1 MFRKSLLLSV
11 LLTSFLCTPLSAQS
25 ATVTGPK
32 KITLDRIAPTTLTQ
46 SLQSVIERHPQ
57 KRAAQARLK
66 ASRAAVRA
74 ADNALYN
81 PQLEID
87 SENASSD
94 TSYIQLSQTLDMGD
108 RRGSRTSVAQSRLLK
123 AGADYDMTMQKLSH
137 DLLIAIAR
145 KRTEDELATLAGRGL
160 QLMREFA
167 NVAERRYKAG
177 DLNQVE
183 LDLARLAYAE
193 ALMMRA
199 QALSD
204 AAAAKESLR
213 AIFTRMPNSLP
224 SLPDELPDAHLPA
237 DRDGFIRSLPVM
249 RALEAAV
256 SAKRYTVEL
265 RKSERSWDPTIALR
279 GGREDSDTL
288 VGATLT
294 IPLNIRNTYRAE
306 VEQAQQDLIRS
317 EQLAQQTFLDQRARV
332 LATTERYRLL
342 QQAWNDWKKTGRVS
356 VNRQL
361 DLIKKLWRAGD
372 MSTTEYLVQLK
383 QALDTQSAGFKL
395 RGRTWQAGFDWLL
408 VTASINDWLRV
419 DRVLP
424 LR

>member
-1 MFRKSLLLSV
+1 MFRKLLPLSV
-11 LLTSFLCTPLSAQS
+11 LLISCFSAPLSAQQTTF
-25 ATVTGPK
+25 AGQK
-32 KITLDRIAPTTLTQ
+32 KIKLDSIAPATLTRT
-46 SLQSVIERHPQ
+46 LQAVINRHPR
-57 KRAAQARLK
+57 KRAAQASLE

-81 PQLEID
+81 PELEID

-123 AGADYDMTMQKLSH
+123 ADADYDSTLQQLSH
-137 DLLIAIAR
+137 DLLIAIAK
-145 KRTEDELATLAGRGL
+145 KRTRDELAKLAEQGL
-160 QLMREFA
+160 QLMREFSD
-167 NVAERRYKAG
+167 VAERRYKAG

-193 ALMMRA
+193 ALMKRA

-204 AAAAKESLR
+204 AAAAKEALR
-213 AIFTRMPNSLP
+213 AIFIRMPKALP
-224 SLPDELPDAHLPA
+224 ALPDELPQARLPG
-237 DRDGFIRSLPVM
+237 DRDDFIRSLPVM

-256 SAKRYTVEL
+256 SARRYTVEL
-265 RKSERSWDPTIALR
+265 RKSERSWDPRIALR
-279 GGREDSDTL
+279 GGKEDSDTL

-294 IPLNIRNTYRAE
+294 IPLNIRNTYQAE
-306 VEQAQQDLIRS
+306 VEEAQQDLISS
-317 EQLAQQTFLDQRARV
+317 EQLAQQTFLNQRAQV

-361 DLIKKLWRAGD
+361 SLIKKLWRAGD

-383 QALDTQSAGFKL
+383 QALDTQSAGYKL
-395 RGRTWQAGFDWLL
+395 RGRTWQAAFDWLL
-408 VTASINDWLRV
+408 VTASIDKWLQV
-419 DRVLP
+419 DEK
-424 LR
+424 

>member
-1 MFRKSLLLSV
+1 MFRKSLLVSV
-11 LLTSFLCTPLSAQS
+11 LLTSCLCAPLSAES
-25 ATVTGPK
+25 VVTADRK
-32 KITLDRIAPTTLTQ
+32 KIELDTMAPATLSQA
-46 SLQSVIERHPQ
+46 LQAVISRHPR
-57 KRAAQARLK
+57 KRAAQASLE

-94 TSYIQLSQTLDMGD
+94 TSYLQLSQTLDMGD
-108 RRGSRTSVAQSRLLK
+108 RRGARTSVAQSRLLK
-123 AGADYDMTMQKLSH
+123 AGADYDMALQELTH
-137 DLLIAIAR
+137 DLLISIAK
-145 KRTEDELATLAGRGL
+145 KRTLDELAMLAEQGL
-160 QLMREFA
+160 QLMQEFA

-193 ALMMRA
+193 ALMTRA

-204 AAAAKESLR
+204 AAAAREALR
-213 AIFTRMPNSLP
+213 AIFIRMPNSLP
-224 SLPDELPDAHLPA
+224 MLPDELPQARLP
-237 DRDGFIRSLPVM
+237 DNREGFIRSLPVM

-256 SAKRYTVEL
+256 SAKRHTVEL

-279 GGREDSDTL
+279 GGKEDSNTL

-306 VEQAQQDLIRS
+306 VEEAEQDLIGS
-317 EQLAQQTFLDQRARV
+317 EQLAQQIFLDQRARV

-361 DLIKKLWRAGD
+361 NLIKKLWRAGD

-383 QALDTQSAGFKL
+383 QALDTQAAGFEL

-408 VTASINDWLRV
+408 VTASIDKWLR
-419 DRVLP
+419 LNAE
-424 LR
+424 

>member
-1 MFRKSLLLSV
+1 MFRKLLLMPV
-11 LLTSFLCTPLSAQS
+11 LLTGCLCAPLLAEEGVAAGQE
-25 ATVTGPK
+25 
-32 KITLDRIAPTTLTQ
+32 KIKLDSIAPAALTQ
-46 SLQSVIERHPQ
+46 ELQAVIRRHPR
-57 KRAAQARLK
+57 KRAAQARLE

-74 ADNALYN
+74 AGNALYN

-87 SENASSD
+87 SENASTN

-108 RRGSRTSVAQSRLLK
+108 RRGSRTRVAQSRLLK
-123 AGADYDMTMQKLSH
+123 AGADYTMALQDLTH

-145 KRTEDELATLAGRGL
+145 KRTQDELATLAGRGL
-160 QLMREFA
+160 QLMQEFA
-167 NVAERRYKAG
+167 NVAERRYQAG

-183 LDLARLAYAE
+183 LTLARLAYAE
-193 ALMMRA
+193 ALMTHA

-204 AAAAKESLR
+204 AAAAKEALR
-213 AIFTRMPNSLP
+213 AIFIRLPDSLP
-224 SLPDELPDAHLPA
+224 ALPDELPDARLPA
-237 DRDGFIRSLPVM
+237 DRNGFIRSLPVM
-249 RALEAAV
+249 RALEATV

-279 GGREDSDTL
+279 GGKEDSDTL

-294 IPLNIRNTYRAE
+294 IPLNIRNPYRAE
-306 VEQAQQDLIRS
+306 VEEAQQDLISS

-361 DLIKKLWRAGD
+361 RLIKKLWRAGD

-383 QALDTQSAGFKL
+383 QALDTQAAGYEL
-395 RGRTWQAGFDWLL
+395 RGRAWQAGFDWLR
-408 VTASINDWLRV
+408 VTGSINEWLQVNR
-419 DRVLP
+419 
-424 LR
+424 

>member
-1 MFRKSLLLSV
+1 MFKKSLLMSV
-11 LLTSFLCTPLSAQS
+11 LLSSCLCAPLLAEEGVAAGQE
-25 ATVTGPK
+25 
-32 KITLDRIAPTTLTQ
+32 KIKLDSIAPPALTRV
-46 SLQSVIERHPQ
+46 LRAVIRQHPR
-57 KRAAQARLK
+57 KRAAQASLE

-74 ADNALYN
+74 AGNALYN

-87 SENASSD
+87 SENASTN

-108 RRGSRTSVAQSRLLK
+108 RRGSRTRVAQSRLLK
-123 AGADYDMTMQKLSH
+123 AGADYDMALQDLTH
-137 DLLIAIAR
+137 DLLTAIAK
-145 KRTEDELATLAGRGL
+145 KRTQDELATLAGQGL
-160 QLMREFA
+160 QLMRGFA
-167 NVAERRYKAG
+167 NVAERRYQAG

-183 LDLARLAYAE
+183 LALARLAYAE
-193 ALMMRA
+193 ALMTHA

-204 AAAAKESLR
+204 AAAAKEALR
-213 AIFTRMPNSLP
+213 ALFIRLPNSLP
-224 SLPDELPDAHLPA
+224 ALPDELPDARLPG

-249 RALEAAV
+249 RALEASV
-256 SAKRYTVEL
+256 SAKRYTVKL

-279 GGREDSDTL
+279 GGKEDSDTL

-294 IPLNIRNTYRAE
+294 IPLNIRNPYRAE
-306 VEQAQQDLIRS
+306 VEEAQQDLISS

-361 DLIKKLWRAGD
+361 SLIKKLWRAGD

-383 QALDTQSAGFKL
+383 QALDTQAAGYEL
-395 RGRTWQAGFDWLL
+395 RGRAWQAGFDWLR
-408 VTASINDWLRV
+408 VTGSINEWLQVNR
-419 DRVLP
+419 
-424 LR
+424 

>member
-1 MFRKSLLLSV
+1 MFRKSLLVSV
-11 LLTSFLCTPLSAQS
+11 ILTACFCAPLLAQQ
-25 ATVTGPK
+25 TVAAGREKIKLDSLAPK
-32 KITLDRIAPTTLTQ
+32 MLTQ
-46 SLQSVIERHPQ
+46 VLQPVISQHPR
-57 KRAAQARLK
+57 KRAAQAGLE
-66 ASRAAVRA
+66 AGRAAVRA

-81 PQLEID
+81 PELEID
-87 SENASSD
+87 SENASSK
-94 TSYIQLSQTLDMGD
+94 TAYIQLSQTLDMGD

-123 AGADYDMTMQKLSH
+123 AGADYDMALQELSH
-137 DLLIAIAR
+137 DLLTAIAR
-145 KRTEDELATLAGRGL
+145 KRTQDELATLAGRGL

-167 NVAERRYKAG
+167 DVAERRYKAG

-183 LDLARLAYAE
+183 LNLARLAYAE
-193 ALMMRA
+193 ALMTRA

-204 AAAAKESLR
+204 AAAAKEALR
-213 AIFTRMPNSLP
+213 AIFIRMPNSLP
-224 SLPDELPDAHLPA
+224 ALPDELPEARLPS

-256 SAKRYTVEL
+256 AAKRHTVEL
-265 RKSERSWDPTIALR
+265 RKSERSWDPTVALR

-306 VEQAQQDLIRS
+306 VEQAEQDLISS

-342 QQAWNDWKKTGRVS
+342 QEAWNDWKKTGRVS
-356 VNRQL
+356 VNQQL
-361 DLIKKLWRAGD
+361 SLIKKLWRAGD

-383 QALDTQSAGFKL
+383 QALDTQSAGFEL

-408 VTASINDWLRV
+408 VTASINEWLRV
-419 DRVLP
+419 DAE
-424 LR
+424 

>member
-11 LLTSFLCTPLSAQS
+11 LLTGFLCAPLSAVAGQ
-25 ATVTGPK
+25 K
-32 KITLDRIAPTTLTQ
+32 KIKLDRIAPATLTRA
-46 SLQSVIERHPQ
+46 LQSVINRHPR
-57 KRAAQARLK
+57 KRAAQASLE

-74 ADNALYN
+74 ASNAVYN

-87 SENASSD
+87 AENASTD

-108 RRGSRTSVAQSRLLK
+108 RRGSRTRVAQSHLLK
-123 AGADYDMTMQKLSH
+123 ADADYVMRLQKLTH
-137 DLLIAIAR
+137 NLLSSIAK
-145 KRTEDELATLAGRGL
+145 KRTQDKLAMLAGRGL

-167 NVAERRYKAG
+167 NIAERRYKAG

-193 ALMMRA
+193 ALMTRA

-213 AIFTRMPNSLP
+213 AVFIRTPRNLP
-224 SLPDELPDAHLPA
+224 ALPDELPDARLPGEQ
-237 DRDGFIRSLPVM
+237 DSFIRSLPVM

-279 GGREDSDTL
+279 GGRDDNNTL
-288 VGATLT
+288 MGATLT

-306 VEQAQQDLIRS
+306 VEEAQQDLISS
-317 EQLAQQTFLDQRARV
+317 EQLAQQTFFDQRARV
-332 LATTERYRLL
+332 LATTERYHLL

-361 DLIKKLWRAGD
+361 SLIKKLWRAGD

-383 QALDTQSAGFKL
+383 QALDTQSAGYKL
-395 RGRTWQAGFDWLL
+395 RNRTWQAGFDWLL
-408 VTASINDWLRV
+408 VTASIDRWLRV
-419 DRVLP
+419 SEE
-424 LR
+424 

>member
-1 MFRKSLLLSV
+1 MLRKSLLLSV
-11 LLTSFLCTPLSAQS
+11 LLTSCLSAPLSAQPVAADVS
-25 ATVTGPK
+25 QK
-32 KITLDRIAPTTLTQ
+32 KIKLDSLAPATLTQ
-46 SLQSVIERHPQ
+46 ALQPVISRHPR
-57 KRAAQARLK
+57 KRAAQARLE

-81 PQLEID
+81 PELEID
-87 SENASSD
+87 SENASSN

-123 AGADYDMTMQKLSH
+123 AGADYDSALQQLSH
-137 DLLIAIAR
+137 DLLISIAR
-145 KRTEDELATLAGRGL
+145 KRTQDELAMQAGQAL

-167 NVAERRYKAG
+167 DIAERRYKAG

-193 ALMMRA
+193 ALMTRA

-204 AAAAKESLR
+204 AAAAKEALR
-213 AIFTRMPNSLP
+213 AIFIRMPSSLP
-224 SLPDELPDAHLPA
+224 ALPDELPQARLPS
-237 DRDGFIRSLPVM
+237 DRDDFIRSLPVM

-256 SAKRYTVEL
+256 SAKRHTVEL
-265 RKSERSWDPTIALR
+265 RKSERSWDPTVALR
-279 GGREDSDTL
+279 GGREDSNTL

-306 VEQAQQDLIRS
+306 VEQAQQDLISS

-332 LATTERYRLL
+332 LATTERYHFL

-361 DLIKKLWRAGD
+361 RLIKKLWRAGD

-383 QALDTQSAGFKL
+383 QALDTQSAGYKL

-408 VTASINDWLRV
+408 VTASIDKWLQV
-419 DRVLP
+419 DEK
-424 LR
+424 